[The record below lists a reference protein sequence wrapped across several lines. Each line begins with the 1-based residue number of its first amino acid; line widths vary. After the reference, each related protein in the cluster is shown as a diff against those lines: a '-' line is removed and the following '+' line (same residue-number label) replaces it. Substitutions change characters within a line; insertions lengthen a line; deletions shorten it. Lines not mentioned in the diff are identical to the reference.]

1 MLDITVI
8 GLGLIGTSLALAV
21 RREGGL
27 SNGANGVVP
36 VRITGYDTQ
45 RANSKIARERGAID
59 TVARDLAAAVAGA
72 QLVVLAVPVLVL
84 RNLLPTLAPLLP
96 AGCVVTDV
104 SSTKADVMAWAAAA
118 LPDTVSF
125 VGGHPMAGSEQS
137 GPDAA
142 HADLFVGAVYCLAP
156 DPRCSD
162 TALRL
167 VEVLATTVGARPYFI
182 DAQEHDAYVAGVSHM
197 PFVLATVLA
206 AVTTRSMGWYDMG
219 ALAATGYRDMTRLAS
234 GDPRMH
240 RDICA
245 TNITA
250 LTYWLN
256 TAQAELAQVQEWL
269 HIGDEHALLA
279 WFEQAYQARQAWLE
293 AGTQTPGAPPPSPLT
308 RRSLWQQPP
317 E

>member
-1 MLDITVI
+1 MLHMTVI
-8 GLGLIGTSLALAV
+8 GMGLIGTSLALAV
-21 RREGGL
+21 QREGGL
-27 SNGANGVVP
+27 VHSVNGVVP

-45 RANSKIARERGAID
+45 RANSTIARARGAID
-59 TVARDLAAAVAGA
+59 TVAPDLATAVADA
-72 QLVVLAVPVLVL
+72 KLVVLAVPVLVL
-84 RNLLPTLAPLLP
+84 RDLLPTLAPLLP

-104 SSTKADVMAWAAAA
+104 SSTKADIMAWATAH

-142 HADLFVGAVYCLAP
+142 HADLFVGAVYCLVP
-156 DPRCSD
+156 DVRATD
-162 TALRL
+162 TAIRM
-167 VEVLATTVGARPYFI
+167 VEVLASTVGARPYFI

-206 AVTTRSMGWYDMG
+206 TVTTRSMGWYDMG

-234 GDPRMH
+234 GDPPMH

-245 TNITA
+245 TNSTA

-256 TAQAELAQVQEWL
+256 SAQAELAQVQEWL
-269 HIGDEHALLA
+269 QTGDEQALLA
-279 WFEQAYQARQAWLE
+279 WFAQAHHARQAWLE
-293 AGTQTPGAPPPSPLT
+293 AGTHTPGVPPPLPPS
-308 RRSLWQQPP
+308 RRSLWQSPP